1 MLKKIAIDQNVAVVM
16 VTHDEAMLPLCDR
29 ILKIE
34 NKKVVSLK
42 AEKESLV

>member
-1 MLKKIAIDQNVAVVM
+1 M

-34 NKKVVSLK
+34 NKKVISHEVPK
-42 AEKESLV
+42 GEVMI